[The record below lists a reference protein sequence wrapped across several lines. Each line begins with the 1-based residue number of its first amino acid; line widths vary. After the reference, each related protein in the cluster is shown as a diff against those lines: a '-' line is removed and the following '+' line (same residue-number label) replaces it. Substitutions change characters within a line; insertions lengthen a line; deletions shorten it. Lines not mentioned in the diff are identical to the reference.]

1 MMRDPADF
9 YYGVLWNKLY
19 RRRIIEEHQL
29 EMDRDLRWCEDF
41 LFNLSFIRHAERFTA
56 IQIPIYYYMKRK
68 GSLVSTDWKKANAVK
83 LKFQLL
89 KTYKELYQSMDL
101 YEENKL
107 QINAFVL
114 AIAKDGGSGRTYE
127 QAAPEAGFQGLYRG

>member
-1 MMRDPADF
+1 MDVMRSFSVFMLTWFTTILADR
-9 YYGVLWNKLY
+9 VQ
-19 RRRIIEEHQL
+19 I
-29 EMDRDLRWCEDF
+29 DLRWCEDF

-89 KTYKELYQSMDL
+89 KTYKELYQSMDRS
-101 YEENKL
+101 
-107 QINAFVL
+107 ARAL
-114 AIAKDGGSGRTYE
+114 AHRKIYRSKSG
-127 QAAPEAGFQGLYRG
+127 A